1 MSERRATDTAGRQAT
16 TSPEELARAWAVAY
30 AEQRDDDLV
39 ALAHPDIVLQPRRGQ
54 AKPEYHGIDGVRQW
68 LSDIG
73 TDRPP
78 FERLTSDTLDEHRA
92 IAEAS
97 MGDMRLVAVFEARDG
112 LLVRVAVYLSDRKML
127 ERLGVI

>member
-1 MSERRATDTAGRQAT
+1 MSDRRATHTAGERSTAT
-16 TSPEELARAWAVAY
+16 PEELARAWSVAY
-30 AEQRDDDLV
+30 AEQRDDDLL
-39 ALAHPDIVLQPRRGQ
+39 ALVHPDIVLQPRRGQ
-54 AKPEYHGIDGVRQW
+54 AAAEYHGVDGVRRY

-73 TDRPP
+73 ANRPS
-78 FERLTSDTLDEHRA
+78 FERLTSDTLDDRRA

-97 MGDMRLVAVFEARDG
+97 MGDTRLVAVFEAHDG

>member
-1 MSERRATDTAGRQAT
+1 MSERRAPHAAGTHAART
-16 TSPEELARAWAVAY
+16 PEELARAWAVAY

-54 AKPEYHGIDGVRQW
+54 AEPEYHGVEGVRQW

-73 TDRPP
+73 ADRPP